1 MFFVLSGYLITDLL
15 CTSGAPLPHR
25 RSPGPDR
32 PLPTAQAART
42 PEFEELRESGRLGE
56 ALILVAL
63 RTSWRQS
70 LQVIGCI
77 ALQAAAFYFVFVY
90 METHTQ
96 NQLAFSAVAD
106 LAPVVSLWGPA
117 LGQDKWS

>member
-1 MFFVLSGYLITDLL
+1 M
-15 CTSGAPLPHR
+15 
-25 RSPGPDR
+25 
-32 PLPTAQAART
+32 
-42 PEFEELRESGRLGE
+42 
-56 ALILVAL
+56 AL
-63 RTSWRQS
+63 RTSWRQG

-77 ALQAAAFYFVFVY
+77 ALQAAAFVFVFVY

-117 LGQDKWS
+117 LGQDRWS